1 MNKEKE
7 ELLREKREEK
17 YNETKA
23 EMDRKERQEFQ
34 DYIFE
39 ELNKITTT
47 YRKVLE
53 RRK

>member
-1 MNKEKE
+1 MNKE

-23 EMDRKERQEFQ
+23 EMDREERQEFQ
-34 DYIFE
+34 DYIFK